1 MKPDSPFR
9 KAINAI
15 EVWVSVFA
23 MLLLILVVFIQV
35 FCRYVLQDSLAWTE
49 ELARY
54 LVIWSVLF
62 GCSFAMRTDSHL
74 ELSILS
80 NFSGPRMKKYV
91 KCFSCIVCLA
101 FSIIMVYAGMES
113 VINIH
118 WNEQLTPAMQLP
130 AWIIWMAMPAG
141 FGLMGIQAILRCV
154 DEIALDSFPLLAVP
168 FFIVAGDIMQKGTIA
183 NSLLAVSRCL
193 VGHIKG
199 GMAHI
204 SILTSLFYGALSGSA
219 AATVAAV
226 GGIMIPAMEKEGY
239 PKEFATAVNSTSG
252 CLGIMIPPSIP
263 LILFGS
269 TAGVSISDL
278 FVATIVPGILM
289 GCALMLV
296 SYVICVRR
304 KYGKTVARA
313 KFAEMLKA
321 LYEAKWAIMVP
332 VIVLGGIYGG
342 ITTPTEA
349 GAIAVVYALFVEV
362 FITRSMTRK
371 LFFEI
376 IKSSVR
382 INAAIF
388 LVVASATALGQIMMY
403 YNLSAAVLD
412 TIMGI
417 STSKVVIMALI
428 LVVLLIL
435 GTFLE
440 AAAIIMIV
448 TPLLL
453 PVINAHWRGS
463 RTLRH
468 HHAHQL
474 RRRGTDSSRG
484 HDALR
489 GCFHRQDQHRT
500 PQHCEHPLHSHT
512 RGHAGHHRFCPA
524 ALALSH
530 LSP

>member
-1 MKPDSPFR
+1 M
-9 KAINAI
+9 
-15 EVWVSVFA
+15 
-23 MLLLILVVFIQV
+23 
-35 FCRYVLQDSLAWTE
+35 
-49 ELARY
+49 
-54 LVIWSVLF
+54 
-62 GCSFAMRTDSHL
+62 
-74 ELSILS
+74 
-80 NFSGPRMKKYV
+80 
-91 KCFSCIVCLA
+91 
-101 FSIIMVYAGMES
+101 
-113 VINIH
+113 
-118 WNEQLTPAMQLP
+118 
-130 AWIIWMAMPAG
+130 
-141 FGLMGIQAILRCV
+141 
-154 DEIALDSFPLLAVP
+154 
-168 FFIVAGDIMQKGTIA
+168 
-183 NSLLAVSRCL
+183 
-193 VGHIKG
+193 
-199 GMAHI
+199 
-204 SILTSLFYGALSGSA
+204 
-219 AATVAAV
+219 
-226 GGIMIPAMEKEGY
+226 
-239 PKEFATAVNSTSG
+239 
-252 CLGIMIPPSIP
+252 
-263 LILFGS
+263 
-269 TAGVSISDL
+269 
-278 FVATIVPGILM
+278 ATIVPGILM

-417 STSKVVIMALI
+417 STNKVVIMALI

-453 PVINAHWRGS
+453 PVINAIGVDPVHFGIIMLTS
-463 RTLRH
+463 FAVGGQTPPVGMTLFVGASIAKISIERLSI
-468 HHAHQL
+468 ASIPYILTLVAMLVIIAFVPQL
-474 RRRGTDSSRG
+474 S
-484 HDALR
+484 L
-489 GCFHRQDQHRT
+489 C
-500 PQHCEHPLHSHT
+500 LI
-512 RGHAGHHRFCPA
+512 
-524 ALALSH
+524 
-530 LSP
+530 

>member
-1 MKPDSPFR
+1 MDPVLLTTFGTL
-9 KAINAI
+9 I
-15 EVWVSVFA
+15 V
-23 MLLLILVVFIQV
+23 LLIFTVPIGVSIGTAVFMGMMVGGLPPV
-35 FCRYVLQDSLAWTE
+35 FLAQKM
-49 ELARY
+49 Y
-54 LVIWSVLF
+54 S
-62 GCSFAMRTDSHL
+62 
-74 ELSILS
+74 
-80 NFSGPRMKKYV
+80 
-91 KCFSCIVCLA
+91 
-101 FSIIMVYAGMES
+101 
-113 VINIH
+113 
-118 WNEQLTPAMQLP
+118 
-130 AWIIWMAMPAG
+130 
-141 FGLMGIQAILRCV
+141 
-154 DEIALDSFPLLAVP
+154 ALDSFPLLAVP

-226 GGIMIPAMEKEGY
+226 G
-239 PKEFATAVNSTSG
+239 
-252 CLGIMIPPSIP
+252 GIMIPPSIP

-453 PVINAHWRGS
+453 PVINAIGVDPVHFGIIMLTS
-463 RTLRH
+463 FAVGGQTPPVGMTLFVGASIAKISIERLSI
-468 HHAHQL
+468 ASIPYILTLVVMLVIIAFVPQL
-474 RRRGTDSSRG
+474 S
-484 HDALR
+484 L
-489 GCFHRQDQHRT
+489 C
-500 PQHCEHPLHSHT
+500 LI
-512 RGHAGHHRFCPA
+512 
-524 ALALSH
+524 
-530 LSP
+530 

>member
-1 MKPDSPFR
+1 
-9 KAINAI
+9 
-15 EVWVSVFA
+15 
-23 MLLLILVVFIQV
+23 MLILLVLLIFFAALGIPLAFAIGASCVTYILIYAPTFITMLPQRV
-35 FCRYVLQDSLAWTE
+35 WNGAYSELMIAMPLFMLAGELMNTGGITQRIINFCM
-49 ELARY
+49 ELLRPIRGGLGEVNIVASM
-54 LVIWSVLF
+54 IFGGISGSSVADTSAL
-62 GCSFAMRTDSHL
+62 G
-74 ELSILS
+74 SIL
-80 NFSGPRMKKYV
+80 
-91 KCFSCIVCLA
+91 
-101 FSIIMVYAGMES
+101 
-113 VINIH
+113 
-118 WNEQLTPAMQLP
+118 
-130 AWIIWMAMPAG
+130 
-141 FGLMGIQAILRCV
+141 
-154 DEIALDSFPLLAVP
+154 
-168 FFIVAGDIMQKGTIA
+168 
-183 NSLLAVSRCL
+183 
-193 VGHIKG
+193 
-199 GMAHI
+199 
-204 SILTSLFYGALSGSA
+204 
-219 AATVAAV
+219 
-226 GGIMIPAMEKEGY
+226 IPAMEKEGY

-412 TIMGI
+412 TIMSI

-428 LVVLLIL
+428 LIVLLIL

-453 PVINAHWRGS
+453 PVINAIGVDPVHFGIIMLTS
-463 RTLRH
+463 FAVGGQTPPVGMTLFVGASIAKISIERLSI
-468 HHAHQL
+468 ASIPYILTLVVMLFIIAFVPQL
-474 RRRGTDSSRG
+474 S
-484 HDALR
+484 L
-489 GCFHRQDQHRT
+489 C
-500 PQHCEHPLHSHT
+500 LI
-512 RGHAGHHRFCPA
+512 
-524 ALALSH
+524 
-530 LSP
+530 

>member
-1 MKPDSPFR
+1 MDPVLLTTFGTL
-9 KAINAI
+9 I
-15 EVWVSVFA
+15 V
-23 MLLLILVVFIQV
+23 LLIFTVPIGVSIGTAVFMGMMVGGLPPV
-35 FCRYVLQDSLAWTE
+35 FLAQKM
-49 ELARY
+49 Y
-54 LVIWSVLF
+54 S
-62 GCSFAMRTDSHL
+62 
-74 ELSILS
+74 
-80 NFSGPRMKKYV
+80 
-91 KCFSCIVCLA
+91 
-101 FSIIMVYAGMES
+101 
-113 VINIH
+113 
-118 WNEQLTPAMQLP
+118 
-130 AWIIWMAMPAG
+130 
-141 FGLMGIQAILRCV
+141 
-154 DEIALDSFPLLAVP
+154 ALDSFPLLAVP

-239 PKEFATAVNSTSG
+239 PKEFATAVN
-252 CLGIMIPPSIP
+252 
-263 LILFGS
+263 S

-453 PVINAHWRGS
+453 PVINAIGVDPVHFGIIMLTS
-463 RTLRH
+463 FAVGGQTPPVGMTLFVGASIAKISIERLSI
-468 HHAHQL
+468 ASIPYILTLVVMLVIIAFVPQL
-474 RRRGTDSSRG
+474 S
-484 HDALR
+484 L
-489 GCFHRQDQHRT
+489 C
-500 PQHCEHPLHSHT
+500 LI
-512 RGHAGHHRFCPA
+512 
-524 ALALSH
+524 
-530 LSP
+530 

>member
-1 MKPDSPFR
+1 MDPVLLTTFGTL
-9 KAINAI
+9 I
-15 EVWVSVFA
+15 V
-23 MLLLILVVFIQV
+23 LLIFTVPIGVSIGTAVFMGMMVGGLPPV
-35 FCRYVLQDSLAWTE
+35 FLAQKM
-49 ELARY
+49 Y
-54 LVIWSVLF
+54 S
-62 GCSFAMRTDSHL
+62 
-74 ELSILS
+74 
-80 NFSGPRMKKYV
+80 
-91 KCFSCIVCLA
+91 
-101 FSIIMVYAGMES
+101 
-113 VINIH
+113 
-118 WNEQLTPAMQLP
+118 
-130 AWIIWMAMPAG
+130 
-141 FGLMGIQAILRCV
+141 
-154 DEIALDSFPLLAVP
+154 ALDSFPLLAVP

-226 GGIMIPAMEKEGY
+226 GGIMIPAMEKE
-239 PKEFATAVNSTSG
+239 FATAVNSTSG

-313 KFAEMLKA
+313 KFAEMMKA

-342 ITTPTEA
+342 ITTPTEV

-417 STSKVVIMALI
+417 STNKVVIMALI

-453 PVINAHWRGS
+453 PVINAIGVDPVHFGIIMLTS
-463 RTLRH
+463 FAVGGQTPPVGMTLFVGASIAKISIERLSI
-468 HHAHQL
+468 ASIPYILTLVVMLVIIAFVPQL
-474 RRRGTDSSRG
+474 S
-484 HDALR
+484 L
-489 GCFHRQDQHRT
+489 C
-500 PQHCEHPLHSHT
+500 LI
-512 RGHAGHHRFCPA
+512 
-524 ALALSH
+524 
-530 LSP
+530 

>member
-1 MKPDSPFR
+1 M
-9 KAINAI
+9 
-15 EVWVSVFA
+15 
-23 MLLLILVVFIQV
+23 M
-35 FCRYVLQDSLAWTE
+35 
-49 ELARY
+49 
-54 LVIWSVLF
+54 
-62 GCSFAMRTDSHL
+62 
-74 ELSILS
+74 
-80 NFSGPRMKKYV
+80 
-91 KCFSCIVCLA
+91 
-101 FSIIMVYAGMES
+101 
-113 VINIH
+113 
-118 WNEQLTPAMQLP
+118 
-130 AWIIWMAMPAG
+130 
-141 FGLMGIQAILRCV
+141 
-154 DEIALDSFPLLAVP
+154 
-168 FFIVAGDIMQKGTIA
+168 
-183 NSLLAVSRCL
+183 
-193 VGHIKG
+193 
-199 GMAHI
+199 
-204 SILTSLFYGALSGSA
+204 
-219 AATVAAV
+219 
-226 GGIMIPAMEKEGY
+226 
-239 PKEFATAVNSTSG
+239 
-252 CLGIMIPPSIP
+252 
-263 LILFGS
+263 
-269 TAGVSISDL
+269 
-278 FVATIVPGILM
+278 
-289 GCALMLV
+289 
-296 SYVICVRR
+296 
-304 KYGKTVARA
+304 
-313 KFAEMLKA
+313 KA

-453 PVINAHWRGS
+453 PVINAIGVDPVHFGIIMLTS
-463 RTLRH
+463 FAVGGQTPPV
-468 HHAHQL
+468 
-474 RRRGTDSSRG
+474 G

-500 PQHCEHPLHSHT
+500 PQYCEHPLHSHT

>member
-1 MKPDSPFR
+1 M
-9 KAINAI
+9 
-15 EVWVSVFA
+15 
-23 MLLLILVVFIQV
+23 
-35 FCRYVLQDSLAWTE
+35 
-49 ELARY
+49 
-54 LVIWSVLF
+54 
-62 GCSFAMRTDSHL
+62 
-74 ELSILS
+74 
-80 NFSGPRMKKYV
+80 
-91 KCFSCIVCLA
+91 
-101 FSIIMVYAGMES
+101 
-113 VINIH
+113 
-118 WNEQLTPAMQLP
+118 
-130 AWIIWMAMPAG
+130 
-141 FGLMGIQAILRCV
+141 
-154 DEIALDSFPLLAVP
+154 
-168 FFIVAGDIMQKGTIA
+168 
-183 NSLLAVSRCL
+183 
-193 VGHIKG
+193 
-199 GMAHI
+199 
-204 SILTSLFYGALSGSA
+204 
-219 AATVAAV
+219 
-226 GGIMIPAMEKEGY
+226 
-239 PKEFATAVNSTSG
+239 
-252 CLGIMIPPSIP
+252 
-263 LILFGS
+263 
-269 TAGVSISDL
+269 
-278 FVATIVPGILM
+278 ATIVPGILM

-313 KFAEMLKA
+313 KFAEMMKA

-342 ITTPTEA
+342 ITTTEA

-453 PVINAHWRGS
+453 PVINAIGVDPVHFGIIMLTS
-463 RTLRH
+463 FAVGGQTPPVGMTLFVGASIAKISIERLSI
-468 HHAHQL
+468 ASIPYILTLVVMLVIIAFVPQL
-474 RRRGTDSSRG
+474 S
-484 HDALR
+484 L
-489 GCFHRQDQHRT
+489 C
-500 PQHCEHPLHSHT
+500 LI
-512 RGHAGHHRFCPA
+512 
-524 ALALSH
+524 
-530 LSP
+530 

>member
-1 MKPDSPFR
+1 MDPVLLTTFGTL
-9 KAINAI
+9 I
-15 EVWVSVFA
+15 V
-23 MLLLILVVFIQV
+23 LLIFTVPIGVSIGTAVFMGMMVGGLPPV
-35 FCRYVLQDSLAWTE
+35 FLAQKM
-49 ELARY
+49 Y
-54 LVIWSVLF
+54 S
-62 GCSFAMRTDSHL
+62 
-74 ELSILS
+74 
-80 NFSGPRMKKYV
+80 
-91 KCFSCIVCLA
+91 
-101 FSIIMVYAGMES
+101 
-113 VINIH
+113 
-118 WNEQLTPAMQLP
+118 
-130 AWIIWMAMPAG
+130 
-141 FGLMGIQAILRCV
+141 
-154 DEIALDSFPLLAVP
+154 ALDSFPLLAVP

-453 PVINAHWRGS
+453 PVINAIGVDPVHFGIIMLTS
-463 RTLRH
+463 FAVGGQTPPVGMTLFVGASIAKISIERLSN
-468 HHAHQL
+468 ASIPYILTLVVMLVIIAFVPQL
-474 RRRGTDSSRG
+474 S
-484 HDALR
+484 L
-489 GCFHRQDQHRT
+489 C
-500 PQHCEHPLHSHT
+500 LI
-512 RGHAGHHRFCPA
+512 
-524 ALALSH
+524 
-530 LSP
+530 

>member
-1 MKPDSPFR
+1 MDPVLLTTFGTL
-9 KAINAI
+9 I
-15 EVWVSVFA
+15 V
-23 MLLLILVVFIQV
+23 LLIFTVPIGVSIGTAVFMGMMVGGLPPV
-35 FCRYVLQDSLAWTE
+35 FLAQKM
-49 ELARY
+49 Y
-54 LVIWSVLF
+54 S
-62 GCSFAMRTDSHL
+62 
-74 ELSILS
+74 
-80 NFSGPRMKKYV
+80 
-91 KCFSCIVCLA
+91 
-101 FSIIMVYAGMES
+101 
-113 VINIH
+113 
-118 WNEQLTPAMQLP
+118 
-130 AWIIWMAMPAG
+130 
-141 FGLMGIQAILRCV
+141 
-154 DEIALDSFPLLAVP
+154 ALDSFPLLAVP

-226 GGIMIPAMEKEGY
+226 G
-239 PKEFATAVNSTSG
+239 
-252 CLGIMIPPSIP
+252 GIMIPPSIP

-332 VIVLGGIYGG
+332 VIVLGVIYGG

-417 STSKVVIMALI
+417 STNKVVIMALI

-453 PVINAHWRGS
+453 PVINAIGVDPVHFGIIMLTS
-463 RTLRH
+463 FAVGGQTPPVGMTLFVGASIAKISIERLSI
-468 HHAHQL
+468 ASIPYILTLVVMLVIIAFVPQL
-474 RRRGTDSSRG
+474 S
-484 HDALR
+484 L
-489 GCFHRQDQHRT
+489 C
-500 PQHCEHPLHSHT
+500 LI
-512 RGHAGHHRFCPA
+512 
-524 ALALSH
+524 
-530 LSP
+530 

>member
-1 MKPDSPFR
+1 MDPVLLTTFGTL
-9 KAINAI
+9 II
-15 EVWVSVFA
+15 
-23 MLLLILVVFIQV
+23 LLIFTVPIGVSIGTAVFMGMMVGGLPPV
-35 FCRYVLQDSLAWTE
+35 FLAQKM
-49 ELARY
+49 Y
-54 LVIWSVLF
+54 S
-62 GCSFAMRTDSHL
+62 
-74 ELSILS
+74 
-80 NFSGPRMKKYV
+80 
-91 KCFSCIVCLA
+91 
-101 FSIIMVYAGMES
+101 
-113 VINIH
+113 
-118 WNEQLTPAMQLP
+118 
-130 AWIIWMAMPAG
+130 
-141 FGLMGIQAILRCV
+141 
-154 DEIALDSFPLLAVP
+154 ALDSFPLLAVP
-168 FFIVAGDIMQKGTIA
+168 LFIIAGDIMQKGTIA
-183 NSLLAVSRCL
+183 NSLLAVSHCL

-278 FVATIVPGILM
+278 FVATIVPGILI

-313 KFAEMLKA
+313 KFAEMFKA
-321 LYEAKWAIMVP
+321 LS
-332 VIVLGGIYGG
+332 
-342 ITTPTEA
+342 EA

-362 FITRSMTRK
+362 FITRSMTRR
-371 LFFEI
+371 LFLEI

-382 INAAIF
+382 INASIF

-412 TIMGI
+412 TIMSI
-417 STSKVVIMALI
+417 STSKVVIMTLI
-428 LVVLLIL
+428 LIVLLIL

-453 PVINAHWRGS
+453 PVVNAIGVDPVHFGIIMLTS
-463 RTLRH
+463 FAVGGQTPPVGMTLFVGASIAKISIERLSI
-468 HHAHQL
+468 ASIPYIL
-474 RRRGTDSSRG
+474 TLVVMLFTI
-484 HDALR
+484 A
-489 GCFHRQDQHRT
+489 FV
-500 PQHCEHPLHSHT
+500 PQISLCLI
-512 RGHAGHHRFCPA
+512 
-524 ALALSH
+524 
-530 LSP
+530 

>member
-1 MKPDSPFR
+1 MDPVLLTTFGTL
-9 KAINAI
+9 I
-15 EVWVSVFA
+15 V
-23 MLLLILVVFIQV
+23 LLIFTVPIGVSIGTAVFMGMMVGGLPPV
-35 FCRYVLQDSLAWTE
+35 FLAQKM
-49 ELARY
+49 Y
-54 LVIWSVLF
+54 S
-62 GCSFAMRTDSHL
+62 
-74 ELSILS
+74 
-80 NFSGPRMKKYV
+80 
-91 KCFSCIVCLA
+91 
-101 FSIIMVYAGMES
+101 
-113 VINIH
+113 
-118 WNEQLTPAMQLP
+118 
-130 AWIIWMAMPAG
+130 
-141 FGLMGIQAILRCV
+141 
-154 DEIALDSFPLLAVP
+154 ALDSFPLLAVP

-226 GGIMIPAMEKEGY
+226 GGIMIP
-239 PKEFATAVNSTSG
+239 
-252 CLGIMIPPSIP
+252 PSIP

-313 KFAEMLKA
+313 KFAEMMKA

-417 STSKVVIMALI
+417 STNKVVIMALI

-453 PVINAHWRGS
+453 PVINAIGVDPVHFGIIMLTS
-463 RTLRH
+463 FAVGGQTPPVGMTLFVGASIAKISIERLSI
-468 HHAHQL
+468 ASIPYILTLVAMLVIIAFVPQL
-474 RRRGTDSSRG
+474 S
-484 HDALR
+484 L
-489 GCFHRQDQHRT
+489 C
-500 PQHCEHPLHSHT
+500 LI
-512 RGHAGHHRFCPA
+512 
-524 ALALSH
+524 
-530 LSP
+530 